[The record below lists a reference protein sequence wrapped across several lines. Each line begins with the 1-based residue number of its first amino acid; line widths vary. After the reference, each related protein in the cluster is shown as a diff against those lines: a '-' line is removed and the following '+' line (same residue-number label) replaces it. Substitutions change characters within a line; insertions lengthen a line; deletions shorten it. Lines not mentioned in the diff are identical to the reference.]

1 MTDSARSQWIF
12 SKTEAVAQNGMV
24 TADPLAAEAGVEIL
38 REGGNALDAALATA
52 FALGV
57 TSPIGSGVGG
67 IAGLVV
73 WREGKASAFDGSTR
87 APLASRPEMFEL
99 VGGDKRSG
107 MYGWP
112 AVKNDANVEGP
123 LSVSVPGA
131 VAAYELAHRRMG
143 KLPWAR
149 LFEPAIRIARDG
161 MVMDWY
167 STLVFGTSAVRLHKN
182 AEAKR
187 VYYREGGAP
196 YRPPT
201 GFEPPD
207 CLFQP
212 DLARSLDAIARGGAK
227 VLYRGELASA
237 IADDIRR
244 LGGVLSREDFAA
256 YEAGAPPPHA
266 VDYRGHRVITV
277 PGLTGGPTVAR
288 ALSLLGREDVRA
300 HPPQSAESLHRIA
313 VALRA
318 AFAER
323 LTSMADMPNTTHLN
337 VVDRDRMCVSLTA
350 TLGGGFGS
358 GVMIKGTGIVLT
370 NGTYWFDPRP
380 GRPNSIAPGKRV
392 LWAGAPTI
400 VLRGDEPYLVCGA
413 PGGRKIMSAVT
424 QVIVNAIDYG
434 DGPQDAT
441 SRPRIHDEGEKLQVD
456 SRIPENVRTAL
467 AAMGHEVDVKVEDV
481 MSTNFARPGAI
492 QIDGNDLRGG
502 VEGTKIGIALG
513 Y

>member
-1 MTDSARSQWIF
+1 MTDRARSEWVF
-12 SKTEAVAQNGMV
+12 TKTEAVASNGMV

-57 TSPIGSGVGG
+57 TSPIGSGIGG

-73 WREGKASAFDGSTR
+73 WREGKTSSFDGSTR

-99 VGGDKRSG
+99 LGGDTRTG

-112 AVKNDANVEGP
+112 AVKSDANVEGP

-131 VAAYELAHRRMG
+131 VAAYELAHRRLG

-149 LFEPAIRIARDG
+149 LFEPAIRLARDG
-161 MVMDWY
+161 FAMDWY
-167 STLVFGTSAVRLHKN
+167 ATLVFGTGAFRLHKN

-187 VYYREGGAP
+187 VYFRAGGAP

-201 GFEPPD
+201 GFEPAD
-207 CLFQP
+207 RLIQP
-212 DLARSLDAIARGGAK
+212 DLAHSLEAIARGGAK
-227 VLYRGELASA
+227 VLYHGELAAA
-237 IADDIRR
+237 IADDIHA
-244 LGGVLSREDFAA
+244 LGGILSREDFAA
-256 YEAGAPPPHA
+256 YEAGEPPPQSL
-266 VDYRGHRVITV
+266 DYRGDRVITLS
-277 PGLTGGPTVAR
+277 GLTGGPTVAR
-288 ALSLLGREDVRA
+288 ALGLLEAEDLRK
-300 HPPQSAESLHRIA
+300 HRQLSAESLHRLA
-313 VALRA
+313 VAIRA

-323 LTSMADMPNTTHLN
+323 LTSMADMPNTTHVN
-337 VVDRDRMCVSLTA
+337 AVDRDRMCVSLTA

-358 GVMIKGTGIVLT
+358 AVMIKGTGILLT

-400 VLRGDEPYLVCGA
+400 VLRKGEPFLVCGA
-413 PGGRKIMSAVT
+413 PGGRKIMSAVAQT
-424 QVIVNAIDYG
+424 VVNAVDYG
-434 DGPQDAT
+434 DGPQAAT

-456 SRIPENVRTAL
+456 SRISEETLAAL
-467 AAMGHEVDVKVEDV
+467 AAMGHEIELKVEDV
-481 MSTNFARPGAI
+481 LATNFARPGAI
-492 QIDGNDLRGG
+492 QIDGQDLRGG

>member
-1 MTDSARSQWIF
+1 MTDRARSQWVF
-12 SKTEAVAQNGMV
+12 SKTEAVAANGMV

-57 TSPIGSGVGG
+57 TSPIGSGIGG

-73 WREGKASAFDGSTR
+73 WREGKASSFDGSTR
-87 APLASRPEMFEL
+87 APLASRPAMFEL
-99 VGGDKRSG
+99 LGGETRSG

-123 LSVSVPGA
+123 LSVTVPGA
-131 VAAYELAHRRMG
+131 VAAYELAHRRLG

-149 LFEPAIRIARDG
+149 LFEPAIRLARDG
-161 MVMDWY
+161 FFMDWY
-167 STLVFGTSAVRLHKN
+167 GTLIFGSYAARLHRN
-182 AEAKR
+182 AEARR

-201 GFEPPD
+201 GFDPPER
-207 CLFQP
+207 LFQP
-212 DLARSLDAIARGGAK
+212 GLAHSLEVIARDGAK
-227 VLYRGELASA
+227 ALYQGELAAA
-237 IADDIRR
+237 IADDIRA
-244 LGGVLSREDFAA
+244 LGGILSVEDFAA
-256 YEAGAPPPHA
+256 YEAGEPPPLTLH
-266 VDYRGHRVITV
+266 YRAHRVIAL

-288 ALSLLGREDVRA
+288 ALGLLAREDLVKHR
-300 HPPQSAESLHRIA
+300 QLGAESLHRLA
-313 VALRA
+313 VAIRA

-323 LTSMADMPNTTHLN
+323 LTSMADMPNTTHVN
-337 VVDRDRMCVSLTA
+337 AVDRDRMCVSLTA

-358 GVMIKGTGIVLT
+358 GVMIKGTGIVIT

-400 VLRGDEPYLVCGA
+400 VLRSGEPFLVCGA
-413 PGGRKIMSAVT
+413 PGGRKIMSAIVQT
-424 QVIVNAIDYG
+424 IVNSVDYG
-434 DGPQDAT
+434 DGPQSAT

-456 SRIPENVRTAL
+456 SRISEDVRADL
-467 AAMGHEVDVKVEDV
+467 AAMGHEVEVKVEDV
-481 MSTNFARPGAI
+481 LATNFARPGAI
-492 QIDGNDLRGG
+492 QIAGQELHGG

-513 Y
+513 F

>member
-1 MTDSARSQWIF
+1 MTDRARSQWVF
-12 SKTEAVAQNGMV
+12 TKTEAVATNGMV
-24 TADPLAAEAGVEIL
+24 TADPRAAEAGVEML

-73 WREGKASAFDGSTR
+73 WREGKASSFDGSTR

-99 VGGDKRSG
+99 VGGDVRSG

-123 LSVSVPGA
+123 LSVTVPGA
-131 VAAYELAHRRMG
+131 VAAYELAHRRLG

-149 LFEPAIRIARDG
+149 LFEPAIRLARDG
-161 MVMDWY
+161 FVMDWY
-167 STLVFGTSAVRLHKN
+167 GTLTFGTSAVRLHKN

-196 YRPPT
+196 YRPAT

-207 CLFQP
+207 LLVQP
-212 DLARSLDAIARGGAK
+212 DLGRSLESIARGGAR
-227 VLYRGELASA
+227 VLYQGDLAAA
-237 IADDIRR
+237 IAEDIRA
-244 LGGVLSREDFAA
+244 LGGILSREDLEA
-256 YEAGAPPPHA
+256 YEAGAPPPQT
-266 VDYRGHRVITV
+266 VDYRAHRVVTL

-288 ALSLLGREDVRA
+288 ALGLLDREEVRR
-300 HPPQSAESLHRIA
+300 HRQLGAESLHRIA
-313 VALRA
+313 IALRA
-318 AFAER
+318 AFGER
-323 LTSMADMPNTTHLN
+323 LSSMADMPNTTHVN
-337 VVDRDRMCVSLTA
+337 AVDRDRMCVSLTA

-358 GVMIKGTGIVLT
+358 GVMIKGTGIVIT

-380 GRPNSIAPGKRV
+380 GRHNSIAPGKRV

-400 VLRGDEPYLVCGA
+400 VLRSGEPFLVCGA
-413 PGGRKIMSAVT
+413 PGGRKIMSAVVQT
-424 QVIVNAIDYG
+424 LVNAVDYG
-434 DGPQDAT
+434 DGPQSAT

-456 SRIPENVRTAL
+456 SRIPDDVRADL
-467 AAMGHEVDVKVEDV
+467 AKMGHEVEVKVEDV
-481 MSTNFARPGAI
+481 LSTNFARPGAI
-492 QIDGNDLRGG
+492 QIDGPKLRGG

-513 Y
+513 F